1 MMFHRVQPF
10 EVSAV
15 LTLLADNGWRDRIG
29 DVSQFQALIAASQVA
44 DVAVVGGQVVGFAR
58 GITDGLSNGY
68 LSMVVVAQSHRG
80 QGIGRRLVGH
90 VVGSNPKVTWVLR
103 AGRTGALQDRCR
115 TARRGTQGHLAR
127 VRTPVSLR
135 GQGNGVGPQER
146 DGR

>member
-80 QGIGRRLVGH
+80 QGIGRR
-90 VVGSNPKVTWVLR
+90 
-103 AGRTGALQDRCR
+103 
-115 TARRGTQGHLAR
+115 RR
-127 VRTPVSLR
+127 
-135 GQGNGVGPQER
+135 
-146 DGR
+146 